1 MDYYAK
7 YLKYKTKYLELK
19 RQLGGGV
26 QCGKERNCTKSCV
39 DFGNGVKECMDLK
52 KSGYFCFIDNECIS
66 KKCEPDKEGNKHCT

>member
-39 DFGNGVKECMDLK
+39 DQIGRAHV
-52 KSGYFCFIDNECIS
+52 
-66 KKCEPDKEGNKHCT
+66 